1 MSDGEGEALPGDP
14 LEAARGERG
23 YTLPLHEVLASED
36 PDVLTAY
43 EGMMKALYLKGRR
56 LDGKTKELVYV
67 AVLVALGA
75 TEEHVRAHMERA
87 QREGA
92 APEDVLEAL
101 ELLIP
106 AAGVARASAGLEVWR
121 RVFRPSQ

>member
-14 LEAARGERG
+14 LEAARSERG
-23 YTLPLHEVLASED
+23 YTLPLHGVLAAED
-36 PDVLTAY
+36 PDVLAAY

-67 AVLVALGA
+67 AALVALGA

-92 APEDVLEAL
+92 SPEDVLEAL

-106 AAGVARASAGLEVWR
+106 AAGVARASAGFEIWR
-121 RVFRPSQ
+121 RVFRSGA

>member
-1 MSDGEGEALPGDP
+1 MSEGDDRKADDL
-14 LEAARGERG
+14 LEAARSERG
-23 YTLPLHEVLASED
+23 YTLPLHEVLASAD
-36 PDVLTAY
+36 PEVLAAY
-43 EGMMKALYLKGRR
+43 EGMMQALYLKGRR

-75 TEEHVRAHMERA
+75 AEGHVRAHMERA

-92 APEDVLEAL
+92 SPEDVLEAL

-106 AAGVARASAGLEVWR
+106 AAGVARASVGFDIWR
-121 RVFRPSQ
+121 RVFPSGE